1 MQFSHDNL
9 MGENYDISAK
19 LIDCEMWLTS
29 YCRFLYGLGFNL
41 LGYQERE
48 YPDTTILRVSGYH
61 RTSVRLWWNDVIP
74 VELSLAVDGDLGIA
88 EGFIYDNRIDSKITF
103 HVPMEKPSAR
113 LLF

>member
-1 MQFSHDNL
+1 MLIQIFFRPVSGGDVTGFIDIRIAAGYMQFSHDNL

-48 YPDTTILRVSGYH
+48 YPDTTILRDLDIIGLRFDFGGTMSYQ
-61 RTSVRLWWNDVIP
+61 
-74 VELSLAVDGDLGIA
+74 LSC
-88 EGFIYDNRIDSKITF
+88 
-103 HVPMEKPSAR
+103 
-113 LLF
+113 LLP